1 MIKYKKPLKLTN
13 FSLIRSFAST
23 RFTDSGEGIVS
34 EKKDDFEKNRYSLSD
49 GINLLS
55 FWILYPQLMA
65 SLKVYGLLNQK
76 PP

>member
-1 MIKYKKPLKLTN
+1 MTKNKKPLELNN
-13 FSLIRSFAST
+13 FSLIRSFSST
-23 RFTDSGEGIVS
+23 RFQDSGEGIVS

-55 FWILYPQLMA
+55 FWILYPQVMA
-65 SLKVYGLLNQK
+65 GLKVYGLLKQK

>member
-1 MIKYKKPLKLTN
+1 MTKNKKPLELNN
-13 FSLIRSFAST
+13 FSLIRSFSST
-23 RFTDSGEGIVS
+23 RFQDSGEGIVS
-34 EKKDDFEKNRYSLSD
+34 EKKDDFEKNRFSLSD

-65 SLKVYGLLNQK
+65 GLKVYGLLNQK

>member
-23 RFTDSGEGIVS
+23 RFKDSGEGIVR
-34 EKKDDFEKNRYSLSD
+34 EKKDDLEHNRFSLSD
-49 GINLLS
+49 AINLLS
-55 FWILYPQLMA
+55 FWIMYPQLITG
-65 SLKVYGLLNQK
+65 LKVSALLYKK

>member
-1 MIKYKKPLKLTN
+1 MTKNKKPLELNN
-13 FSLIRSFAST
+13 FSLIRSFSST
-23 RFTDSGEGIVS
+23 RFQDSGEGIVR
-34 EKKDDFEKNRYSLSD
+34 EKKDDFEKNRFSLFV

-65 SLKVYGLLNQK
+65 GLKLNVLPNQK